1 MPPVL
6 RLTVDGEAVEV
17 PDDGGSLLDLLR
29 DRLGRRSVKDGC
41 SPQGQCGCCTVWV
54 DGNPRASCV
63 TAARR
68 VAGRQVTTLD
78 GLPDDVRRRWAQAFV
93 DHGASQCG
101 FCTPGI
107 LMRLIAAVEPVGT
120 VGAAVA
126 TPDPTALQRSLA
138 AHLCRCTGWRPIV
151 DAALDAASQAPAAA
165 ASEVLDPAAT
175 QVPTTAD
182 QAPVPAAT
190 QAPATAVVGLPAAA
204 ATRLSATASP
214 AASQRDLLA
223 AGRRAA
229 LEGGVPQQVGLSA
242 ALGSAGFAE
251 DTAPADA
258 LVAVPG
264 GDGGWIVADTL
275 AEARVLAGKTQGRR
289 TTLPLRFPLQVPDGD
304 WDLVLA
310 TTFVEPAYLEP
321 DASWCV
327 PGGDPATPL
336 GNGGAFGGKLASST
350 PAAARDLA
358 DRYGRPVRVVLSRED
373 VVRMGPKRPPIAA
386 GVSAGGRG
394 IIRVA
399 LTPGSDLRGWAEA
412 LASVAPG
419 LTVELVDVPGP
430 PVSAALRGAGWVE
443 GAVLLAGLG
452 MLADGAPGPVGRSA
466 VAPPPGAGGA
476 GATETMGRVIT
487 AAKGAGSSNAA
498 ADEAAG
504 NGNSN
509 GKGNGIDIV
518 GRSAGTETP
527 GGAQAGSAPTPV
539 AWVRSPAGAVASAAI
554 DPDGTVA
561 VTVDAGTV
569 IDEVVLRSYCIGAAH
584 QALGWVRT
592 EGVAVDEDGVVHDLT
607 IRSFGV
613 LPARAMPG
621 VAVTVRAGDGP
632 PVPGGDAVFAAVAAA
647 AWAERGFAAHW
658 PSDPGAR

>member
-120 VGAAVA
+120 VGGAAA
-126 TPDPTALQRSLA
+126 TCDPTALQRSLA

-151 DAALDAASQAPAAA
+151 DAALDVASRVSAAA
-165 ASEVLDPAAT
+165 ASE
-175 QVPTTAD
+175 
-182 QAPVPAAT
+182 APVPPGT
-190 QAPATAVVGLPAAA
+190 QAPAAAVVGLPASA
-204 ATRLSATASP
+204 ATRLSATASGSASP
-214 AASQRDLLA
+214 AILPRDLLA

-251 DTAPADA
+251 DTAPTDA

-289 TTLPLRFPLQVPDGD
+289 TTLPVRFPLQVPDGD
-304 WDLVLA
+304 WDLVLT

-336 GNGGAFGGKLASST
+336 ANGGAFGGKLVSSA
-350 PAAARDLA
+350 PAIARDLA

-399 LTPGSDLRGWAEA
+399 RTPGSDLSGWVEA

-430 PVSAALRGAGWVE
+430 PVSATLRGAGWVE

-466 VAPPPGAGGA
+466 VPPPPVASKIGAVEAVGRGGA
-476 GATETMGRVIT
+476 AN
-487 AAKGAGSSNAA
+487 KGAGIKRAGNGNGNAA
-498 ADEAAG
+498 ANEAAG
-504 NGNSN
+504 NSDGDGNET
-509 GKGNGIDIV
+509 
-518 GRSAGTETP
+518 RSDAKAG
-527 GGAQAGSAPTPV
+527 GGPKPA

-554 DPDGTVA
+554 DPAGA
-561 VTVDAGTV
+561 VTVTIDAGTV
-569 IDEVVLRSYCIGAAH
+569 LDEVVLRSYCVGATH

-647 AWAERGFAAHW
+647 AWAERGFVAHW
-658 PSDPGAR
+658 PSDPGGR